1 VHVANQPSGYA
12 TASGQDDLIELI
24 QAQSQYDRF
33 QVEDG
38 QGNTKLDTIITNMSL
53 TNFNVSNLTKCDTDN
68 VAIPAGVAINGS
80 VFVDSLTTCNT
91 NDVYISN
98 YPSVQSVSLGGEN
111 LTVSDST
118 THTELGNIRTFLDT
132 LVVDIKSPATTGALL
147 VKVDNQLT
155 QPFSVEGTFW
165 QETQPVSI
173 STTVDS
179 NITNTSIDVHGYA
192 SSDGTTWHHLKSDP
206 TGHLIVHAEARDGNN
221 NRITSTEEGAKRGLD
236 VNLITSVSVANTDAT
251 AIITRPRDVLNT
263 QVATNATV
271 NGPMR
276 IGNSNA
282 DTQGYTYISAIMS
295 FTSVTTGGSVF
306 LEVSHDETLWAR
318 PTGAS
323 TFVNT
328 SMASVTASILLSSP
342 VPFRY
347 ARLWADTGL
356 NASSCSAW
364 IVLK

>member
-1 VHVANQPSGYA
+1 VANQPSGYA
-12 TASGQDDLIELI
+12 TQASQDDLIELI
-24 QAQSQYDRF
+24 QNQSLSDRF

-38 QGNTKLDTIITNMSL
+38 QGNTRLDTIITNMSL
-53 TNFNVSNLTKCDTDN
+53 TNFNVNNLTKCDTDN
-68 VAIPAGVAINGS
+68 VAIPAGVAITGS
-80 VFVDSLTTCNT
+80 VFVDGLSTCNT

-98 YPSVQSVSLGGEN
+98 LPANQLVSLGGEV
-111 LTVSDST
+111 VS
-118 THTELGNIRTFLDT
+118 
-132 LVVDIKSPATTGALL
+132 
-147 VKVDNQLT
+147 
-155 QPFSVEGTFW
+155 
-165 QETQPVSI
+165 VSL
-173 STTVDS
+173 SATVDT
-179 NITNTSIDVHGYA
+179 NITNTSLDVHGYA
-192 SSDGTTWHHLKSDP
+192 SSDGLTWHHLKSDA
-206 TGHLIVHAEARDGNN
+206 TGHLIVHSESRDGFN

-236 VNLITSVSVANTDAT
+236 VNLITSVSIVNTDAT

-263 QVATNATV
+263 QVANNATV

-276 IGNSNA
+276 VGSSNA
-282 DTQGYTYISAIMS
+282 DTQGYTYVSAIMS

-318 PTGAS
+318 PSGAS
-323 TFVNT
+323 AFVNP

-356 NASSCSAW
+356 NGSGCSAW